1 MFFFP
6 PDKSDSKLDKYA
18 DFEDLVYRFID
29 GALSPGETIV
39 RNRHLRA
46 DFLLSEGCFRLGL
59 DPFTAIEVITV
70 LQFDTVKRYLF
81 HWVKEGYSGS
91 YNYVI
96 VYGESSIPDEKNKQ
110 YEGVTVISFDDLQ
123 KREPSVTPSQIA
135 PKDWR
140 EERKGRVIEAQSDSV
155 LGKVSLFLGAGVSKS
170 AKLPLWTE
178 LLERLITVLNDEG
191 IALDYSKVSK
201 DADNSNLIIGRALR
215 HSFGSTEKF
224 VQVVRDALYQTSSDP
239 GILVETISEII
250 AMNNN
255 IEKVITYNF
264 DDVLE
269 QKMIIEYCSITNEH
283 RIDPGT
289 FPIYHVHG
297 FIPESKSSVDNPSS
311 IVFSE
316 EAYHEVYKESYHWSN
331 IEQLHALANTTCFFI
346 GLSMKDPNIR
356 RLLDVAQERDR
367 DRYHYAFLYRR
378 EFKDPDMVDKLLNE
392 LRVKVIWFWSL
403 HQLPGLLKKV
413 FAL

>member
-1 MFFFP
+1 MFLFLS
-6 PDKSDSKLDKYA
+6 DKLNSEFDRYA
-18 DFEDLVYRFID
+18 DFEDFVYRFIY
-29 GALSPGETIV
+29 GALSSGETIV
-39 RNRHLRA
+39 RSPRLRA
-46 DFLLSEGCFRLGL
+46 DFLLPCGCTRLGF
-59 DPFTAIEVITV
+59 DPNTAIEVITV
-70 LQFDTVKRYLF
+70 LQFDTIKRYLS
-81 HWVKEGYSGS
+81 HWVREDYSGR

-110 YEGVTVISFDDLQ
+110 YEGVAVISFDDLQ
-123 KREPSVTPSQIA
+123 KREPSVTPSQEIS
-135 PKDWR
+135 KEWR
-140 EERKGRVIEAQSDSV
+140 EERERILINAQRDSV
-155 LGKVSLFLGAGVSKS
+155 SGKVSLFLGAGVSKS
-170 AKLPLWTE
+170 ANLPLWSE
-178 LLERLITVLNDEG
+178 LLERLILKLNNLG
-191 IALDYSKVSK
+191 VALDYSKISK
-201 DADNSNLIIGRALR
+201 DADNSYLIIGRALR
-215 HSFGSTEKF
+215 HSFGSKERF
-224 VQVVRDALYQTSSDP
+224 IQVVRDALYQTPSDP
-239 GILVETISEII
+239 GKLVETISTII
-250 AMNNN
+250 ANNDN

-269 QKMIIEYCSITNEH
+269 QKMIKKYCSITNDN

-297 FIPESKSSVDNPSS
+297 FIPESKSSLDNPSS

-378 EFKDPDMVDKLLNE
+378 EFKAPDMVDKLLNE

-403 HQLPGLLKKV
+403 HQLPELLKKV
-413 FAL
+413 FA